1 MVKVSQLLA
10 LKHSGVIT
18 IPPETSVLKALQM
31 MADHNVGAL
40 HVVQA
45 EHLVGIFSERD
56 YARKVVLLGKNST
69 QTSVSEIMSEK
80 VFTVDPDSTV
90 EDCMHMMSDKRIR
103 HLPVLEGSKLV
114 GILSIGDL
122 VKTIIQEQSFHIEQL
137 ESYIKT

>member
-1 MVKVSQLLA
+1 MAKVSQLLA
-10 LKHSGVIT
+10 LKDSGVIT
-18 IPPETSVLKALQM
+18 THPESSVLKALQM

-40 HVVQA
+40 PVVQA

-69 QTSVSEIMSEK
+69 QTTVSEIMSEK
-80 VFTVDPDSTV
+80 VFTVGPDSTV
-90 EDCMHMMSDKRIR
+90 EDCMQMMSDKRIR

>member
-31 MADHNVGAL
+31 MADNNVGAL
-40 HVVQA
+40 PVVQA

-56 YARKVVLLGKNST
+56 YARKVVLLGNNST

>member
-18 IPPETSVLKALQM
+18 IPPEASVLKALQM

-40 HVVQA
+40 PVVQA

>member
-10 LKHSGVIT
+10 LKDSGVIT
-18 IPPETSVLKALQM
+18 THPESSVLKALQM

-40 HVVQA
+40 PVVQA

-69 QTSVSEIMSEK
+69 QTTVSEIMSEK
-80 VFTVDPDSTV
+80 VFTVGPDSTV
-90 EDCMHMMSDKRIR
+90 EDCMQMMSDKRIR

>member
-10 LKHSGVIT
+10 LKDSGVIT
-18 IPPETSVLKALQM
+18 THPESSVLKALQM

-40 HVVQA
+40 PVVQA

-69 QTSVSEIMSEK
+69 QTTVSEIMSEK
-80 VFTVDPDSTV
+80 VFTVGPDSTV
-90 EDCMHMMSDKRIR
+90 EDCMQMMSDKRIR

-114 GILSIGDL
+114 GILSIGDI
-122 VKTIIQEQSFHIEQL
+122 VKTMIQEQLFKIEQL

>member
-40 HVVQA
+40 PVVKT

>member
-10 LKHSGVIT
+10 LKDSGVIT
-18 IPPETSVLKALQM
+18 THPESSVLKALQM

-40 HVVQA
+40 PVVQA

-69 QTSVSEIMSEK
+69 QTTVSEIMSEK
-80 VFTVDPDSTV
+80 VFTVGPDSTV
-90 EDCMHMMSDKRIR
+90 EDCMQMTSDKRIR

>member
-1 MVKVSQLLA
+1 VSQLLA

-18 IPPETSVLKALQM
+18 IPPEASVLNALQM

-40 HVVQA
+40 PVVQA

>member
-10 LKHSGVIT
+10 FKHSGVIT
-18 IPPETSVLKALQM
+18 IPPEASVLNALQM

-40 HVVQA
+40 PVVQA
-45 EHLVGIFSERD
+45 ERLVGIFSERD

>member
-18 IPPETSVLKALQM
+18 IPPEASVLNALQM

-40 HVVQA
+40 PVVQA
-45 EHLVGIFSERD
+45 ERLVGIFSERD

>member
-40 HVVQA
+40 PVVQA

>member
-40 HVVQA
+40 PVVQA

-69 QTSVSEIMSEK
+69 QTTVSEIMSEK
-80 VFTVDPDSTV
+80 VFTVGPDSTV
-90 EDCMHMMSDKRIR
+90 EDCMQMMSDKRIR

>member
-10 LKHSGVIT
+10 LKDSGVIT
-18 IPPETSVLKALQM
+18 IPPEASVLNALQM

-40 HVVQA
+40 PVVQA

>member
-40 HVVQA
+40 PVVKT

-80 VFTVDPDSTV
+80 VYTVDPDSTV

>member
-10 LKHSGVIT
+10 LKDSGVIT
-18 IPPETSVLKALQM
+18 THPESSVLKALQM

-40 HVVQA
+40 PVVKA

-80 VFTVDPDSTV
+80 VYTVDPDSTV

>member
-18 IPPETSVLKALQM
+18 IPPEASVLNALQM

-40 HVVQA
+40 PVVQA

>member
-10 LKHSGVIT
+10 LKDSGVIT
-18 IPPETSVLKALQM
+18 TYPESSVLKALQM

-40 HVVQA
+40 PVVQA

-69 QTSVSEIMSEK
+69 QTTVSEIMSEK
-80 VFTVDPDSTV
+80 VFTVGPDSTV
-90 EDCMHMMSDKRIR
+90 EDCMQMMSDKRIR

>member
-18 IPPETSVLKALQM
+18 IPPEASVLNALQM

-40 HVVQA
+40 PVVQA

-137 ESYIKT
+137 ESCIKT

>member
-1 MVKVSQLLA
+1 V
-10 LKHSGVIT
+10 
-18 IPPETSVLKALQM
+18 
-31 MADHNVGAL
+31 
-40 HVVQA
+40 
-45 EHLVGIFSERD
+45 
-56 YARKVVLLGKNST
+56 Y
-69 QTSVSEIMSEK
+69 
-80 VFTVDPDSTV
+80 TVDPDSTV

>member
-10 LKHSGVIT
+10 SKHSGVIT

-40 HVVQA
+40 PVVQA

>member
-18 IPPETSVLKALQM
+18 THPESSVLKALQM

-40 HVVQA
+40 PVVQA

-69 QTSVSEIMSEK
+69 QTTVSEIMSEK
-80 VFTVDPDSTV
+80 VFTVGPDSTV
-90 EDCMHMMSDKRIR
+90 EDCMQMMSDKRIR

>member
-10 LKHSGVIT
+10 LKDSGVIT
-18 IPPETSVLKALQM
+18 THPESSVLKALQM

-40 HVVQA
+40 PVVQA

-69 QTSVSEIMSEK
+69 QTTVSEIMSEK
-80 VFTVDPDSTV
+80 VFTVGPDSTV
-90 EDCMHMMSDKRIR
+90 EDCMQMMSDKRIR

-122 VKTIIQEQSFHIEQL
+122 VKTIIQEQSFQIEQL